1 MLVQLYGESFKNFK
15 KIYNYHFFLRIGEY
29 FYRIC
34 QKNLIASSL
43 KRVENFDTSQSRQTI
58 TSTVL
63 PVLLNKACRCE
74 ANYPALETWPVSNMC
89 SQVRHIQPV
98 HVLFSFPVIP
108 ELRNST

>member
-1 MLVQLYGESFKNFK
+1 MSKEF
-15 KIYNYHFFLRIGEY
+15 
-29 FYRIC
+29 
-34 QKNLIASSL
+34 ASSV

-63 PVLLNKACRCE
+63 PVLLNKACKCE

-89 SQVRHIQPV
+89 SQVRHIQRV

>member
-1 MLVQLYGESFKNFK
+1 MSKEF
-15 KIYNYHFFLRIGEY
+15 
-29 FYRIC
+29 
-34 QKNLIASSL
+34 ASSV

-63 PVLLNKACRCE
+63 PVLLNKACWCE
-74 ANYPALETWPVSNMC
+74 ANYPALETWPVRNMC
-89 SQVRHIQPV
+89 SQVRHIQRV